1 MELGI
6 FYCQLL
12 SAEKEQGVK
21 YEDAIAKAQSLGIT
35 AIDLDV
41 TYIYQTVPEVLKEH
55 LAQYGMH
62 VSSVHSAAQCS
73 VSPDGCIHFGLERMK
88 EDIRRAKR
96 VGSPRFM
103 AVPQLPDD
111 YKPENRKLYVDG
123 FRKLFKKLA
132 VYGKEIGVQVTV
144 EDFSTTS
151 VPYAS
156 FEDLDWLMDNIPEL
170 MFTFDSGNF
179 HLAGFDEMKALEKY
193 TDRTV
198 YLHLKGI
205 LKVDYE
211 TDILRDGH
219 YFEIMDLGT
228 GVVDNKA
235 IYDHFRSVGYDGVI
249 IMECNFSDQYNRTLK
264 SVDFMNSIMKK

>member
-1 MELGI
+1 MELGV
-6 FYCQLL
+6 FYDQIC
-12 SAEKEQGVK
+12 SAEREQGIK
-21 YEDAIAKAQSLGIT
+21 YDDAIVTLQKLGIT
-35 AIDLDV
+35 AVELNVD
-41 TYIYQTVPEVLKEH
+41 YIYKTEPEELKQH

-62 VSSVHSAAQCS
+62 VSSVHSAACCR
-73 VSPDGCIHFGLERMK
+73 VTPDGDIQSGLERMK

-96 VGSPRFM
+96 VGSPLFM

-111 YKPENRKLYVDG
+111 YIPQDKQLYING
-123 FRKLFKKLA
+123 FRRLLKELA

-144 EDFSTTS
+144 EDFSTTD

-156 FEDLDWLMDNIPEL
+156 FEDLDWLLDNIPEL

-205 LKVDYE
+205 LKVDYA
-211 TDILRDGH
+211 TDILRAGN
-219 YFEIMDLGT
+219 YFEIMDVGT
-228 GVVDNKA
+228 GVIDNKA
-235 IYDHFRSVGYDGVI
+235 IYDHFKKTGYDGVI

-264 SVDFMNSIMKK
+264 SVDFMKEMM